1 MTTGGIILI
10 TENIDESKKQPNRIF
25 IDKELA
31 IKVIMDQRT
40 TTYELNLKQTT
51 NRCHSN
57 QIKLSGKKSLET

>member
-31 IKVIMDQRT
+31 IKVIMD
-40 TTYELNLKQTT
+40 
-51 NRCHSN
+51 
-57 QIKLSGKKSLET
+57 